1 MELREKINRLNSRQD
16 LELLLEAYQALP
28 SVRPS
33 IKPRP

>member
-16 LELLLEAYQALP
+16 LELLLETYQALA